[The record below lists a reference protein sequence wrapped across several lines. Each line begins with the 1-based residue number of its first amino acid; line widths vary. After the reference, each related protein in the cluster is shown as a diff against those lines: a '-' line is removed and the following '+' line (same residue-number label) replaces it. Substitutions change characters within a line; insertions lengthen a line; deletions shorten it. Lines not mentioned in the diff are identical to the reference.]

1 MSTIHDEIAQIG
13 RMMLPDLR
21 LACRN
26 MGVSPAGSRTT
37 LIDRLID
44 VLQVRVKMPHSFD
57 RFLGMGD
64 ALVPTLGPTAPRC
77 RVAPSPGHRL
87 LPALHVRPA
96 MLPGADLFLVV
107 PVLGEKG
114 GGGQQLSSQPT
125 IAAAPPPQSPNEAHV
140 RRGYENS
147 GGGTSHMDGIL
158 GSQAHD
164 YVDYNAV

>member
-1 MSTIHDEIAQIG
+1 MSCGETMSTPIQHRHPFNLFCLAFGEHEKIMSIHDEIAQIG

-44 VLQVRVKMPHSFD
+44 VLQ
-57 RFLGMGD
+57 
-64 ALVPTLGPTAPRC
+64 
-77 RVAPSPGHRL
+77 
-87 LPALHVRPA
+87 
-96 MLPGADLFLVV
+96 
-107 PVLGEKG
+107 G

-125 IAAAPPPQSPNEAHV
+125 IASAPPPQSPNEARV
-140 RRGYENS
+140 RRGYGNS

-164 YVDYNAV
+164 YVDYNTGCEQTAPTGGTVAAAAAAVAGGVRAACSGAPAAAPV